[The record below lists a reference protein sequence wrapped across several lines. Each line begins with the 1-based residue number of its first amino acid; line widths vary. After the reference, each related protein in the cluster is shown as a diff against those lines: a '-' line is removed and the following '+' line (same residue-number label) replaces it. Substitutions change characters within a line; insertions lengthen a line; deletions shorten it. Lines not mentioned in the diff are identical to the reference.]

1 MRSRLT
7 LLIAILLSGLCLSG
21 QQICFAYKSVI
32 PYMGYFAAAG
42 EAGKID
48 LYSPDGKLEKTVEL
62 PSASVINDVYVFRN
76 CLAAAA
82 DGLLA
87 VYDGEN
93 LDTIQLEGDAISLA
107 VFRDRL
113 IVGLNTTDGAR
124 IVCLDNFDTSPQVLP
139 LDIKGSLTALSAGL
153 QFCCGVTSEGE
164 IIRTTDLENWTV
176 LDFNAQYDGFY
187 PRVCFSDIEIGLE
200 NLAVV
205 GTTDVGAPAMF
216 ISSQGSVWSYRE
228 LSYSASQGSY
238 YLEEEPFS
246 VIYDYLGDQ
255 YVMLCGGGVLFSV
268 PACAHCNKFRRIN
281 ANELKS
287 LAFTYQ
293 GDYFVVGS
301 DDFSAVVPRN

>member
-1 MRSRLT
+1 
-7 LLIAILLSGLCLSG
+7 
-21 QQICFAYKSVI
+21 
-32 PYMGYFAAAG
+32 MGYFAAAG
-42 EAGKID
+42 ETGKID
-48 LYSPDGKLEKTVEL
+48 FYSPDGKLEKTVEL
-62 PSASVINDVYVFRN
+62 PSATVINDVYVFRS
-76 CLAAAA
+76 CLAVAA

-93 LDTIQLEGDAISLA
+93 LSTIQMDGDAVSLA

-113 IVGLNTTDGAR
+113 IVGLNTSSGAR
-124 IVCLDNFDTSPQVLP
+124 ILYLDSIDSSPQVIP
-139 LDIKGSLTALSAGL
+139 LEIRGSITALSAGL

-187 PRVCFSDIEIGLE
+187 PRVSFSDIEMGLE
-200 NLAVV
+200 NMAVV
-205 GTTDVGAPAMF
+205 GTTDSGAPAMF

-246 VIYDYLGDQ
+246 VIYDYLADQ
-255 YVMLCGGGVLFSV
+255 YVLLCSGGVLFSV
-268 PACAHCNKFRRIN
+268 PACAHCNKIRRIN

>member
-1 MRSRLT
+1 
-7 LLIAILLSGLCLSG
+7 
-21 QQICFAYKSVI
+21 
-32 PYMGYFAAAG
+32 MGYFASAG
-42 EAGKID
+42 ETGKID
-48 LYSPDGKLEKTVEL
+48 FYSPEGKLEKTVEL
-62 PSASVINDVYVFRN
+62 PSATVINDVYVFRN
-76 CLAAAA
+76 CLAVAA

-93 LDTIQLEGDAISLA
+93 LDTIKMDGDAISLA

-113 IVGLNTTDGAR
+113 IVGLNTSSGAR
-124 IVCLDNFDTSPQVLP
+124 LLYLDSIDSSPQFIP
-139 LDIKGSLTALSAGL
+139 LEIRGLITALSAGL

-164 IIRTTDLENWTV
+164 IIRTTDLENWAV

-187 PRVCFSDIEIGLE
+187 PRVSFSDIEMGLE
-200 NLAVV
+200 NMAVA
-205 GTTDVGAPAMF
+205 GTTDSGAPAMF

-228 LSYSASQGSY
+228 LSYSATQGSY

-246 VIYDYLGDQ
+246 VIYDYLADQ
-255 YVMLCGGGVLFSV
+255 YVLLCSGGVLFSV
-268 PACAHCNKFRRIN
+268 PACAHCNKIRRIN

>member
-1 MRSRLT
+1 
-7 LLIAILLSGLCLSG
+7 
-21 QQICFAYKSVI
+21 
-32 PYMGYFAAAG
+32 MGYFASAG
-42 EAGKID
+42 ETGKID
-48 LYSPDGKLEKTVEL
+48 FYSPEGKLEKTVEL
-62 PSASVINDVYVFRN
+62 PSATVINDVYVFRN

-87 VYDGEN
+87 VYDGDN
-93 LDTIQLEGDAISLA
+93 LSAIQMDGDAVALA

-113 IVGLNTTDGAR
+113 IVGLNTSSGVL
-124 IVCLDNFDTSPQVLP
+124 ILSFDSFDSSPQVIP
-139 LDIKGSLTALSAGL
+139 LEIKGSLTALSAGL

-187 PRVCFSDIEIGLE
+187 PRVSFSDIEIGLE
-200 NLAVV
+200 NMAVV
-205 GTTDVGAPAMF
+205 GTMDSGAPAMF

-246 VIYDYLGDQ
+246 VIYDYLADQ
-255 YVMLCGGGVLFSV
+255 YVLLCSGGVIFSV
-268 PACAHCNKFRRIN
+268 PACAHCNKIRHIN